1 MQQTATT
8 TRLEA
13 ILLQLGTIQR
23 VALMNL
29 DGVSHEASLTRPT
42 PGGNSVNWLAGHIV
56 RTRQRFLSG
65 VGAFAADAQL
75 DGYTGGA
82 NPGLPLEDLIRG
94 LEQSYDRFREGISG
108 LSEADLEGPAP
119 FTPGPKPMTVFDLLA
134 TMMFHESYHV
144 GQIGSARRAIGLKGA
159 V

>member
-1 MQQTATT
+1 MNQTATN

-13 ILLQLGTIQR
+13 ILLQLGVIQR

-29 DGVSHEASLTRPT
+29 AGVSHEASIMRPT

-56 RTRQRFLSG
+56 RTRQRFLAG
-65 VGAFAADAQL
+65 VGAFAADTRFDA
-75 DGYTGGA
+75 YTGGE

-94 LEQSYDRFREGISG
+94 LEESFERFREVIAG
-108 LSEADLEGPAP
+108 LSDADLEGPAP
-119 FTPGPKPMTVFDLLA
+119 FTPGPKPMTVFELLA

-144 GQIGSARRAIGLKGA
+144 GQIGSARRAIGLEGA